1 MSIKAII
8 PVAGTGVRLRP
19 HTYTQ
24 PKPLIPVAG
33 KAIISFIID
42 QLIEVGVNDFVFIIG
57 YLGEKIQLYV
67 EKEYPDLKKEFVTQH
82 VRQGSAH
89 AILTA
94 KDALQGVDEAFIVFG
109 DAILEVDLQRFLDEP
124 LSSIGVKK
132 VGEPWA
138 FGVVELDNDGLVKR
152 MVEKPSIPKSDL
164 AMVGL
169 YKIKEVAAL
178 IEAVEYNIRNEI
190 ITHGEYQL
198 TDALM
203 HMVTQ
208 GVKFTPIH
216 VNQWFDCAKKEVLL
230 QTNAML
236 LDKEGF
242 ASSDLPNYESSI
254 IIHPVSIG
262 KGCNIAN
269 SIVGPHVTIGEH
281 TTINYSIVKES
292 IIGNYARIEDIVLQ
306 QSIVGSDA
314 SIKGGR
320 QSLNIGDNTEIDFS

>member
-8 PVAGTGVRLRP
+8 PVAGAGVRLRP

-67 EKEYPDLKKEFVTQH
+67 EKEYPNLKKEFVKQE

-94 KDALQGVDEAFIVFG
+94 KDALRNVDEAFIVFG
-109 DAILEVDLQRFLDEP
+109 DAILEVDLQRFIDEP

-138 FGVVELDNDGLVKR
+138 FGVVELDNNGLVKR

-169 YKIKEVAAL
+169 YKIKEVPAL
-178 IEAVEYNIRNEI
+178 IEAVEYNIRNDI
-190 ITHGEYQL
+190 MTHGEYQL

-203 HMVTQ
+203 HMLMQ
-208 GVKFTPIH
+208 GIKFTPIQ

-230 QTNAML
+230 ETNAML

-269 SIVGPHVTIGEH
+269 SIVGPHVTIGEN